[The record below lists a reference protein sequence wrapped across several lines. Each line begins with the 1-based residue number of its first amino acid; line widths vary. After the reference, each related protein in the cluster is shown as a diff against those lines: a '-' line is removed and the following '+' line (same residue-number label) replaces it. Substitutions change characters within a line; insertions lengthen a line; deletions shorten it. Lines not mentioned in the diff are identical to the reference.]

1 METSTVIRPRC
12 RWPLAVSVA
21 AAFGISAYA
30 AAAGTT
36 VWDKVYTAEQA
47 KRGEEVYAKQCTSC
61 HKDDLLGDNDYSQ
74 PLIGPQFLGKWNNK
88 TVGDLYERTRT
99 TMPANE
105 PDTLKPQ
112 EYVDVVSYLLSV
124 NSFPAGQTEL
134 PAELAK
140 LKLITLLEARPK

>member
-1 METSTVIRPRC
+1 MQPRTPIA
-12 RWPLAVSVA
+12 WLSLSLAVVCA
-21 AAFGISAYA
+21 AALSRHA
-30 AAAGTT
+30 AAAGAT

-112 EYVDVVSYLLSV
+112 EYVDVVSYLLNV

-134 PAELAK
+134 PADLAR
-140 LKLITLLEARPK
+140 LKLIALLEARPK